1 MRKIVLSFFCIV
13 TIGLVGCMQQE
24 KGAVVTDSE
33 DNTEE
38 AIVSEGINNS
48 GVGDATRQIEDL
60 KLHIQKVD
68 QEAGITAENND
79 LYSQLNEVI
88 KADPKAGIPNDFS
101 VYPHDIVYFDD
112 GSSSVLFI
120 GVNRLDAPIR
130 NISFDLTLG
139 NKSGEYIFDAEPVAL
154 TEDFIG
160 ILEKDSAVPF
170 LIEIT
175 PEEEALFMELTEDN
189 VELRLDNANIDLVE

>member
-1 MRKIVLSFFCIV
+1 MRKTVISFFLIV
-13 TIGLVGCMQQE
+13 TLGLVGCMQQE
-24 KGAVVTDSE
+24 DEPVMNDEETP
-33 DNTEE
+33 TEE
-38 AIVSEGINNS
+38 GTISEGINNS
-48 GVGDATRQIEDL
+48 GVGDASRQIEDL
-60 KLHIQKVD
+60 TLQIQKVD
-68 QEAGITAENND
+68 QEAGITVENND

-88 KADPKAGIPNDFS
+88 KADPKAGLPNDFS

-112 GSSSVLFI
+112 NSSSVLFI

-130 NISFDLTLG
+130 NISFDLTFG